1 MSQTNFKSFAAMA
14 SHISAKDRADTLRK
28 AEEPAQVA
36 GAGERQA
43 RHGSASRTMTG
54 ILNLSDLVALE
65 VVCRAAQTC
74 ARVKWLTD
82 DGDIVSGT
90 ARHLVRSA
98 DDIGFITGEDDV
110 REVCPTDHH

>member
-1 MSQTNFKSFAAMA
+1 
-14 SHISAKDRADTLRK
+14 
-28 AEEPAQVA
+28 
-36 GAGERQA
+36 
-43 RHGSASRTMTG
+43 MTG

-110 REVCPTDHH
+110 RECVLRITTSSGWEVFLPMRDLMAKVKVGEFVID